1 MVIAR
6 HYLTSW
12 LEKKKEEEEEEEEEE
27 EVSRRILLARVAQ
40 TSGRSW
46 AVGGLRSPSHA
57 QALDNI
63 AVLLS
68 ITALDCS
75 DRGS

>member
-1 MVIAR
+1 
-6 HYLTSW
+6 LTSW

-46 AVGGLRSPSHA
+46 AVGGLEPVSRPGA
-57 QALDNI
+57 
-63 AVLLS
+63 
-68 ITALDCS
+68 
-75 DRGS
+75 